1 MKIVSKFSKSLIIS
15 LFVIGISIFTI
26 SSCDNIS
33 NTGTPDN
40 TEIPGNEND
49 NSRYGTPCDKVLG
62 NGNFVIHNFVGE
74 KAGSLSNL
82 SMAED
87 VNYYLGKGET
97 YVKGLIDDF
106 SESIQNNPTAQ
117 NYFASFVSQQKN
129 NKFKKLDTKNSFN
142 AYGIDETIDGIAE
155 PCFPIFEDFLLNIDN
170 NRDRAIFIRCLQAY
184 FNEEYF
190 FGLGSY
196 RGKETPLDEKYQK
209 IRAEIS
215 RAWSGKTINKPF
227 DIDQDIDQNNCL
239 QITQELTRN
248 IKNIAPKMGIKEN
261 HINQIINIAGV
272 TYSLQAMDDRAAKD
286 ISHKTCNANMTIIS
300 RMRTLNEELYQAE
313 QAQTT
318 ERTY

>member
-26 SSCDNIS
+26 SSCDNS
-33 NTGTPDN
+33 TNS
-40 TEIPGNEND
+40 GNEID
-49 NSRYGTPCDKVLG
+49 TSRYGAPCDKTLG

-74 KAGSLSNL
+74 KAGNMQHAT
-82 SMAED
+82 MAED

-97 YVKGLIDDF
+97 YVKGLVNRF

-129 NKFKKLDTKNSFN
+129 NKFEKLDTKNSYN
-142 AYGIDETIDGIAE
+142 AYGIDETINGIAE
-155 PCFPIFEDFLLNIDN
+155 PCFPIFEDFLRNIDN
-170 NRDRAIFIRCLQAY
+170 NRDLCIFINGCETIFAVSY
-184 FNEEYF
+184 NY
-190 FGLGSY
+190 GLGSY
-196 RGKETPLDEKYQK
+196 RGKETPLDEKYEK
-209 IRAEIS
+209 KREDIRRIWNS
-215 RAWSGKTINKPF
+215 PTVKGNF

-239 QITQELTRN
+239 QTTQELTRI

-286 ISHKTCNANMTIIS
+286 ISHKTCNAKTNLEDYMWKKADEIFQ
-300 RMRTLNEELYQAE
+300 NQQYQ
-313 QAQTT
+313 QSQTA

>member
-26 SSCDNIS
+26 SSCDNS
-33 NTGTPDN
+33 TNS
-40 TEIPGNEND
+40 GNEID
-49 NSRYGTPCDKVLG
+49 TSRYGAPCDKTLG

-74 KAGSLSNL
+74 KAGNMQHAT
-82 SMAED
+82 MAED

-97 YVKGLIDDF
+97 YVKGLVNRF

-117 NYFASFVSQQKN
+117 NYFASFVNQQKN
-129 NKFKKLDTKNSFN
+129 NQFKKLHEDSIN
-142 AYGIDETIDGIAE
+142 AYGIDKTINGIAE
-155 PCFPIFEDFLLNIDN
+155 PCFPIFEDFLRNIDN

-196 RGKETPLDEKYQK
+196 RGSETPLDEKYQK
-209 IRAEIS
+209 VRAEIS
-215 RAWSGKTINKPF
+215 RAWRGKTINKPF

-239 QITQELTRN
+239 QITQELTRI

-313 QAQTT
+313 QTQTA

>member
-26 SSCDNIS
+26 SSCDNS
-33 NTGTPDN
+33 TNS
-40 TEIPGNEND
+40 GNEID
-49 NSRYGTPCDKVLG
+49 TSRYGAPCDKVLG

-106 SESIQNNPTAQ
+106 SESTQNDPTAQ
-117 NYFASFVSQQKN
+117 NYFASFISQQKN
-129 NKFKKLDTKNSFN
+129 NQFKKLYENTRNP
-142 AYGIDETIDGIAE
+142 YGIDETINGIAE

-170 NRDRAIFIRCLQAY
+170 NRDRAIFIHSLQAF

-209 IRAEIS
+209 VRTEIS

-261 HINQIINIAGV
+261 HIYQIINIAGV

-313 QAQTT
+313 QSQTA

>member
-1 MKIVSKFSKSLIIS
+1 MKNILKKSVKFGMMGAVLVTNII
-15 LFVIGISIFTI
+15 LF
-26 SSCDNIS
+26 
-33 NTGTPDN
+33 TGCPNPNGPDDPYKETPAPDN
-40 TEIPGNEND
+40 GK
-49 NSRYGTPCDKVLG
+49 YGAPCDKVLG

-106 SESIQNNPTAQ
+106 SESIQNDPTAQ

-129 NKFKKLDTKNSFN
+129 NQFKKLHEDSIN
-142 AYGIDETIDGIAE
+142 AYGIDKTINGIAE
-155 PCFPIFEDFLLNIDN
+155 PCFPIFEDFLRNIDN
-170 NRDRAIFIRCLQAY
+170 NRDLCIFINSCETIFAESY
-184 FNEEYF
+184 NY
-190 FGLGSY
+190 GLGSY
-196 RGKETPLDEKYQK
+196 RGKETPLDEKYEK
-209 IRAEIS
+209 KREDIRTTWNS
-215 RAWSGKTINKPF
+215 PTVKGSF

-239 QITQELTRN
+239 QVTQELTRI
-248 IKNIAPKMGIKEN
+248 IKNIAPKMEIKEN

-286 ISHKTCNANMTIIS
+286 ISHETCNAKTNLEDYMWEKADEIFQ
-300 RMRTLNEELYQAE
+300 NQQYQ
-313 QAQTT
+313 QAQTV